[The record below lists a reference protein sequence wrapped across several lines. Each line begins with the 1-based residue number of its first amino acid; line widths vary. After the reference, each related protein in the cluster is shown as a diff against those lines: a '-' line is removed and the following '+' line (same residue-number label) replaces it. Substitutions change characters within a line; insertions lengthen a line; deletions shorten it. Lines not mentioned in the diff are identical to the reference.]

1 MKCREPI
8 TIFRAV
14 VDVTDSDEDNQLEDT
29 EESSEKKLK
38 MSLQNKYYRKV
49 VNREINRA
57 RKNPPKLNLTAKK
70 YSNIY

>member
-14 VDVTDSDEDNQLEDT
+14 VDVADSNNQLEDT